1 MTSKQMPAWSEPF
14 QTDRRGTLGRGEL
27 IPGLVETRDWL
38 DGRGEGVTVA
48 IIDSGVDGGH
58 PAVGG
63 KLIRSLRVDL
73 TLEEPAVV
81 DDEEARDV
89 VGHGTACAGIIHG
102 LAPEA
107 EIVSIRVLN
116 PDNKGK
122 GLAFAHAI
130 DWAVENGVGI
140 ANMSLSS
147 KSESLFAT
155 FHDLVDQAY
164 FANCLLVC
172 SASNYPGEESYPS
185 VFSSVISVAAHDIAG
200 PADLVL
206 QPEAAGRVRR
216 VGRGRPD
223 RLDGPRLD
231 RRDRQQLRGAAHHG
245 AAGAAALGLS
255 GGDPVRGQDAAGP
268 VGRERAGTLTVR
280 GSRDQPRG
288 IGRIG

>member
-1 MTSKQMPAWSEPF
+1 MTSREMPAWSEPF
-14 QTDRRGTLGRGEL
+14 QTDRRGDLRRDEH
-27 IPGLVETRDWL
+27 GLAGAAPRDWL
-38 DGRGEGVTVA
+38 AGRGEGITVA

-63 KLIRSLRVDL
+63 KLVRSLRVDM

-81 DDEEARDV
+81 EDEEARDV

-107 EIVSIRVLN
+107 DIISIRVLN

-130 DWAVENGVGI
+130 DWVVENQVGL

-147 KSESLFAT
+147 KSEQLYST

-164 FANCLLVC
+164 FANTLLVC

-185 VFSSVISVAAHDIAG
+185 VFSSVFSVAAHDIPEPLTWFYNPNPPVEFGAWG
-200 PADLVL
+200 VDVPIAWSEGGSIVATGNSFAAPHITGILARLRSVYPAAT
-206 QPEAAGRVRR
+206 PFEAKTLLARS
-216 VGRGRPD
+216 
-223 RLDGPRLD
+223 
-231 RRDRQQLRGAAHHG
+231 AAN
-245 AAGAAALGLS
+245 APK
-255 GGDPVRGQDAAGP
+255 D
-268 VGRERAGTLTVR
+268 
-280 GSRDQPRG
+280 
-288 IGRIG
+288 

>member
-1 MTSKQMPAWSEPF
+1 MTSKEMPAWSEPF
-14 QTDRRGTLGRGEL
+14 QTDRRGDLRRDERVIVGAK
-27 IPGLVETRDWL
+27 PRDWL
-38 DGRGEGVTVA
+38 AGRGEGVTVA

-81 DDEEARDV
+81 EDEEARDV

-107 EIVSIRVLN
+107 DIISIRVLN

-122 GLAFAHAI
+122 GLAFAHAL
-130 DWAVENGVGI
+130 DWVVENRIGI

-147 KSESLFAT
+147 KSEALYAT

-164 FANCLLVC
+164 FANSLLVC

-185 VFSSVISVAAHDIAG
+185 VFSSVFSVAAHDI
-200 PADLVL
+200 
-206 QPEAAGRVRR
+206 PEPLTWFYNPNPPVEFGAWGVDVPIAWAEGGSIVATGNSFAA
-216 VGRGRPD
+216 P
-223 RLDGPRLD
+223 
-231 RRDRQQLRGAAHHG
+231 HI
-245 AAGAAALGLS
+245 AAL
-255 GGDPVRGQDAAGP
+255 AALVVAKHP
-268 VGRERAGTLTVR
+268 QLAPFEVKAVLAATANEPDTR
-280 GSRDQPRG
+280 
-288 IGRIG
+288 

>member
-1 MTSKQMPAWSEPF
+1 MTSREMPAWSEPF
-14 QTDRRGTLGRGEL
+14 QTDRRGGLTRDERG
-27 IPGLVETRDWL
+27 GAGVEPRDWL
-38 DGRGEGVTVA
+38 AGRGEGVTVA

-63 KLIRSLRVDL
+63 KLVRSLRVDL

-107 EIVSIRVLN
+107 DIISIRVLN

-122 GLAFAHAI
+122 GIAFAHAL
-130 DWAVENGVGI
+130 DWVVENGIGI

-147 KSESLFAT
+147 KSEALYAT

-164 FANCLLVC
+164 FKNSLLVC

-185 VFSSVISVAAHDIAG
+185 VFSSVFSVAAHDI
-200 PADLVL
+200 
-206 QPEAAGRVRR
+206 PEPLTWFYNPNPPVEFGAWGVDVPIAWAEGGSIVATGNSFAAPHITGLLA
-216 VGRGRPD
+216 
-223 RLDGPRLD
+223 RLRSVYPTATPFEAKTLLARS
-231 RRDRQQLRGAAHHG
+231 AAN
-245 AAGAAALGLS
+245 APK
-255 GGDPVRGQDAAGP
+255 D
-268 VGRERAGTLTVR
+268 
-280 GSRDQPRG
+280 
-288 IGRIG
+288 